1 MQKVEVIRQK
11 EKRSQQSEKN
21 HNEDDSDSHD
31 NIKPDIYDKKGYN
44 DREYVDDDYKNK
56 LSSDKGEQ
64 EKTVDINEDEEATV
78 AVEKMDKIK

>member
-21 HNEDDSDSHD
+21 HNEDDSDFHE

-78 AVEKMDKIK
+78 AVEKMEKIK